1 VLTDPAPVLGEPNIS
16 VASLRNRSAAS
27 SKDSASCARIMRLG
41 TLAGLAANLRKLSRG
56 TIDRSVHR
64 DALSAA
70 ALPFEATPLPP
81 RVFVGPAELPL
92 CAALMVGGSIS
103 RHPPPTDLS
112 FCRCAPNR
120 QRAIIFLR
128 DDSALVACGS
138 ARTPASPLWFL
149 FNVAALQT
157 ASELHLW
164 RRNSSACSRSIMAGG
179 TSSHGIGRLS
189 NEVTATFATQR
200 VHSPR
205 YKYKG

>member
-1 VLTDPAPVLGEPNIS
+1 VI
-16 VASLRNRSAAS
+16 
-27 SKDSASCARIMRLG
+27 
-41 TLAGLAANLRKLSRG
+41 RG
-56 TIDRSVHR
+56 Y
-64 DALSAA
+64 ASAA
-70 ALPFEATPLPP
+70 AGY
-81 RVFVGPAELPL
+81 VDPAEFPL
-92 CAALMVGGSIS
+92 CAALIRGGSIS

-200 VHSPR
+200 VHSQDINTKVRLAGSIACSVARVWVGLRRTEAPEVSWKDVQTPTG
-205 YKYKG
+205 YQDL